1 MTADYDAVIVG
12 GGPAGLT
19 ASLVLAQA
27 GARVAILDE
36 QTELG
41 GQYFKRRHGQVLER
55 HGDFRPAGT
64 KLIES
69 VRRAGVECLTGHLV
83 WGVQDGDLWTSRVED
98 GELGRVRG
106 RVTLVAS
113 GAYEKTIP
121 FPGWTLPGVCTPGC
135 ALHFATV
142 DRVRV
147 GERVLVAGSGPF
159 LLPVAC
165 SLLEVGASVI
175 AVLETTHSYRLS
187 TTNLAAVTY
196 LKRMREL
203 AQYLGT
209 LCRHR
214 VPIRQGWRV
223 LEASGSGHVERIRV
237 SSDRGQIEEIKVDA
251 LCVGYGF
258 RPSTEVPRLLGV
270 ECRLDPVSNDLVPVI
285 DDFGR
290 TTTAGLYVAGEVSG
304 IGGVDLALTSGHL
317 VGVAMAMD
325 LGLVSQSSTS
335 TVARLLRTQARLRKF
350 NLLTA
355 RLFSSD
361 DGFRS
366 IADDTVVCRCEGVTA
381 GTIRRASL
389 KGWNDLQAVK
399 GFTRAGMGPC
409 QGRECGAAVA
419 RLVADATGSAV
430 EAFPARMPI
439 KPISVPSDG
448 ILMTSPQQAGPL

>member
-27 GARVAILDE
+27 GARVAILEE
-36 QTELG
+36 QRELG
-41 GQYFKRRHGQVLER
+41 GQYFKRRHSQVLER

-69 VRRAGVECLTGHLV
+69 VRTAGVECLTEHLV
-83 WGVQDGDLWTSRVED
+83 WGVQDGELWTSRVKD

-147 GERVLVAGSGPF
+147 GKRVLVAGSGPF

-175 AVLETTHSYRLS
+175 AVHETSHPYRFS
-187 TTNLAAVTY
+187 TTSLAAVTY

-203 AQYLGT
+203 AQYLST
-209 LCRHR
+209 LRRHR
-214 VPIRQGWRV
+214 VPIKQGWRV
-223 LEASGSGHVERIRV
+223 SEALGNGQVERIRV
-237 SSDRGQIEEIKVDA
+237 SSDRGQTEEIEVDA

-258 RPSTEVPRLLGV
+258 RPSTELPRLLGV
-270 ECRLDPVSNDLVPVI
+270 ECRQDPVSSDLVPVI

-290 TTTAGLYVAGEVSG
+290 TTAAGIYVAGEVTG
-304 IGGVDLALTSGHL
+304 IGGVDLALISGRL
-317 VGVAMAMD
+317 VGVAMALD
-325 LGLVSQSSTS
+325 LGLFTESRKS
-335 TVARLLRTQARLRKF
+335 TVARLLKTQSRLRKF
-350 NLLTA
+350 TRLTG
-355 RLFSSD
+355 RLFSAD

-366 IADDTVVCRCEGVTA
+366 IADNTVVCRCECITA

-409 QGRECGAAVA
+409 QGRECGATVA

-439 KPISVPSDG
+439 KPISVPTDG
-448 ILMTSPQQAGPL
+448 ILMTSPQ

>member
-1 MTADYDAVIVG
+1 
-12 GGPAGLT
+12 
-19 ASLVLAQA
+19 
-27 GARVAILDE
+27 
-36 QTELG
+36 
-41 GQYFKRRHGQVLER
+41 
-55 HGDFRPAGT
+55 
-64 KLIES
+64 
-69 VRRAGVECLTGHLV
+69 
-83 WGVQDGDLWTSRVED
+83 
-98 GELGRVRG
+98 
-106 RVTLVAS
+106 VAS

-147 GERVLVAGSGPF
+147 GKRVLVAGSGPF

-175 AVLETTHSYRLS
+175 AVHETSHPYRFS
-187 TTNLAAVTY
+187 TTSLAAVTY

-203 AQYLGT
+203 AQYLST
-209 LCRHR
+209 LRRHR
-214 VPIRQGWRV
+214 VPIKQGWRV
-223 LEASGSGHVERIRV
+223 SEALGNGQVERIRF
-237 SSDRGQIEEIKVDA
+237 SSDRGQTEEIEVDA

-258 RPSTEVPRLLGV
+258 RPSTELPRLLGV
-270 ECRLDPVSNDLVPVI
+270 ECRQDPVSSDLVPVI

-290 TTTAGLYVAGEVSG
+290 TTAAGIYVAGEVTG
-304 IGGVDLALTSGHL
+304 IGGVDLALISGRL
-317 VGVAMAMD
+317 VGVAMALD
-325 LGLVSQSSTS
+325 LGLFTESRKS
-335 TVARLLRTQARLRKF
+335 TVARLLKTQSRLRKF
-350 NLLTA
+350 IRLTG
-355 RLFSSD
+355 RLFSAD

-366 IADDTVVCRCEGVTA
+366 IADDTVVCRCECVTA

-409 QGRECGAAVA
+409 QGRECGATVA

-439 KPISVPSDG
+439 KPISVPTDG
-448 ILMTSPQQAGPL
+448 ILMTSPQ